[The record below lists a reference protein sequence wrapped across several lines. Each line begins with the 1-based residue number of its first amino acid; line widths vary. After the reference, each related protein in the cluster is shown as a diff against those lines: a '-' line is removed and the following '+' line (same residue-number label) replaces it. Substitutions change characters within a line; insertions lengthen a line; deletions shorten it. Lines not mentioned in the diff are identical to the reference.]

1 MSYCVNPDCPQPK
14 NPVDAFLC
22 QACGARLLVRNRYR
36 VTKSLGQGGFGA
48 TFVAIDVSLPGEPI
62 CVIKQ
67 LRPSNNHEKFL
78 RMARELFEREAR
90 TLGKI
95 GNHPQI
101 PRLLDFFE
109 ERRNFYLVQ
118 EYVSGHTIHQEVKQM
133 GLFKENKIRDFLVE
147 ILPVITYIHTQQVI
161 HRDIKPANI
170 LRRDQDGKLVLID
183 FGAVKNYVAQME
195 PVEGVDQG
203 SNTQFAV
210 GTSGYAPPEQ
220 LAMRPIFASDIYALG
235 VTCIYLMTGKSPK
248 DIEYNPS
255 TGEMMWQKHVQLG
268 KQMTQILSKMLEVSV
283 RYRYQSAE
291 EVQQALASNAVVD
304 LPNNANTAPPR
315 PQNNSAKN
323 AIPLAQAAPPGLPNN
338 PNRPPTPNT
347 PNSPPNSNNPPSVV
361 TSASTRMADI
371 IKQKRPDRENGGE
384 PSRFGADLRTGIG
397 NAPAQQAP
405 RREPLKLDAQGVLAA
420 FRRGQRVFSD
430 MDISSLD
437 LAKAHLPGIT
447 LTSSNCAY
455 INLQG
460 ANLAAGKF
468 EKADL
473 SDAVLKD
480 TVLSKGYFSYA
491 NLQNADLRGADLREA
506 YLNFA
511 NLRGANLCGANL
523 KDVKVTEE
531 QLNQAKTNF
540 MTVFPNGKR
549 GGFW

>member
-14 NPVDAFLC
+14 NPIDAFLC

-133 GLFKENKIRDFLVE
+133 GLFKENKIRDFLIE
-147 ILPVITYIHTQQVI
+147 ILPVISYIHTQQVI

-170 LRRDQDGKLVLID
+170 LRREQDGKLVLID
-183 FGAVKNYVAQME
+183 FGAVKNYVAQLE
-195 PVEGVDQG
+195 PQEGAEQA

-220 LAMRPIFASDIYALG
+220 LAMRPIFSSDIYALG

-255 TGEMMWQKHVQLG
+255 TGEMMWQKHVELS
-268 KQMTQILSKMLEVSV
+268 KHMTQVLGKMLEVSV

-291 EVQQALASNAVVD
+291 EVQKALETNAVVPD
-304 LPNNANTAPPR
+304 PRANIAVPTPVSSSRNAP
-315 PQNNSAKN
+315 
-323 AIPLAQAAPPGLPNN
+323 PLAQASPPGLPQNPNN
-338 PNRPPTPNT
+338 PTPV
-347 PNSPPNSNNPPSVV
+347 S

-371 IKQKRPDRENGGE
+371 IKQKRPDGGGE
-384 PSRFGADLRTGIG
+384 PSRFGADLRTGMG
-397 NAPAQQAP
+397 GAPAIQAP

-473 SDAVLKD
+473 SGAVLKD
-480 TVLSKGYFSYA
+480 TVLSKGYFSH
-491 NLQNADLRGADLREA
+491 ADLRGADLRGADLSEA

-511 NLRGANLCGANL
+511 NLHGANLCGANL
-523 KDVKVTEE
+523 KGVKVTEE

>member
-14 NPVDAFLC
+14 NPIDAFLC

-133 GLFKENKIRDFLVE
+133 GLFKEEKIRDFLIE
-147 ILPVITYIHTQQVI
+147 ILPVITYIHSQQVI

-170 LRRDQDGKLVLID
+170 LRREQDGKLVLID

-195 PVEGVDQG
+195 TPEGVEQNA
-203 SNTQFAV
+203 NTAFAV

-220 LAMRPIFASDIYALG
+220 LAMRPIFASDLYALG
-235 VTCIYLMTGKSPK
+235 VTCVYLMTGKSPK
-248 DIEYNPS
+248 DIEYNPA

-268 KQMTQILSKMLEVSV
+268 KQMTQVLGKMLEVSV
-283 RYRYQSAE
+283 RYRYQSVE
-291 EVQQALASNAVVD
+291 EVQRALASNVVAAD
-304 LPNNANTAPPR
+304 NRVNTAPPR
-315 PQNNSAKN
+315 PQTSPSNPMPIAK
-323 AIPLAQAAPPGLPNN
+323 AAPPGLPSN
-338 PNRPPTPNT
+338 PNT
-347 PNSPPNSNNPPSVV
+347 PPPAA
-361 TSASTRMADI
+361 TSASQRMADR
-371 IKQKRPDRENGGE
+371 IKEQRVSRDPTNLKNGGE
-384 PSRFGADLRTGIG
+384 ISRIGADIRTGIG
-397 NAPAQQAP
+397 GVSPIQTPQ
-405 RREPLKLDAQGVLAA
+405 REQLKLDAQGVLAA
-420 FRRGQRVFSD
+420 FRRGQRTFSE
-430 MDISSLD
+430 MDISTLD
-437 LAKAHLPGIT
+437 LSKAHLPGIT
-447 LTSSNCAY
+447 LSSANCAY

-468 EKADL
+468 DKADL
-473 SDAVLKD
+473 SGAVLKD
-480 TVLSKGYFSYA
+480 TVLSRGYFSYA
-491 NLQNADLRGADLREA
+491 NLQNADLRGADLSDA
-506 YLNFA
+506 YLNYA
-511 NLRGANLCGANL
+511 NLHGANLCGANL
-523 KDVKVTEE
+523 KGVKVTED

>member
-14 NPVDAFLC
+14 NPIDAFLC

-118 EYVSGHTIHQEVKQM
+118 EYVSGHTIHQEVKQT
-133 GLFKENKIRDFLVE
+133 GLFKEDKIRDFLIE
-147 ILPVITYIHTQQVI
+147 ILPVITYIHSQQVI

-183 FGAVKNYVAQME
+183 FGAVKNYVAQIE
-195 PVEGVDQG
+195 PQEGVEQG

-235 VTCIYLMTGKSPK
+235 VTCVYLMTGKSPK
-248 DIEYNPS
+248 DIEYNPA
-255 TGEMMWQKHVQLG
+255 TGEMMWQKHVQLS
-268 KQMTQILSKMLEVSV
+268 KHLTQVLSKMLDVSV
-283 RYRYQSAE
+283 RYRYQSVE
-291 EVQQALASNAVVD
+291 EVQRALATTATAID
-304 LPNNANTAPPR
+304 TRANGVAPR
-315 PQNNSAKN
+315 PVGSPQHPL
-323 AIPLAQAAPPGLPNN
+323 PLAQNQPPGLPPHPNHPNN
-338 PNRPPTPNT
+338 NQLPTIA
-347 PNSPPNSNNPPSVV
+347 
-361 TSASTRMADI
+361 TSASKRMADI
-371 IKQKRPDRENGGE
+371 IKDQRAQRDPTNIKNGGD
-384 PSRFGADLRTGIG
+384 PSRFGADIRTGIG
-397 NAPAQQAP
+397 GSPAIQSP
-405 RREPLKLDAQGVLAA
+405 RREQLKLDAQGVLAA
-420 FRRGQRVFSD
+420 FRRGQRTFSE

-447 LTSSNCAY
+447 LSSANCAY

-468 EKADL
+468 DKADL
-473 SDAVLKD
+473 SGAVLKD

-491 NLQNADLRGADLREA
+491 NLQNADLRGADLSDA
-506 YLNFA
+506 YLNYA
-511 NLRGANLCGANL
+511 NLHGANLCGANL
-523 KDVKVTEE
+523 KGVKVTEE

>member
-14 NPVDAFLC
+14 NPLDAFLC
-22 QACGARLLVRNRYR
+22 QACGSRLLVRNRYR

-133 GLFKENKIRDFLVE
+133 GLFKEEKIRDFLIE
-147 ILPVITYIHTQQVI
+147 ILPVITYIHSQQVI

-170 LRRDQDGKLVLID
+170 LRREQDGKLVLID
-183 FGAVKNYVAQME
+183 FGAVKNYVAQVE
-195 PVEGVDQG
+195 TPEGVEQG

-235 VTCIYLMTGKSPK
+235 VTCIYLMTGRSPK

-255 TGEMMWQKHVQLG
+255 TGEMMWQNHVKLSKHL
-268 KQMTQILSKMLEVSV
+268 TQVLSKMLEVSV
-283 RYRYQSAE
+283 RYRYQSVE
-291 EVQQALASNAVVD
+291 EVQRALAKSAVTVDYRTGVAPLQVNTPKNPLPLGGQILPGVPSN
-304 LPNNANTAPPR
+304 PNAPP
-315 PQNNSAKN
+315 
-323 AIPLAQAAPPGLPNN
+323 PPA
-338 PNRPPTPNT
+338 
-347 PNSPPNSNNPPSVV
+347 
-361 TSASTRMADI
+361 TSAAKRMADK
-371 IKQKRPDRENGGE
+371 IKEQRESRDPTNIKNGNE
-384 PSRFGADLRTGIG
+384 PSRFGADIRTGIG
-397 NAPAQQAP
+397 GIPAIQTP
-405 RREPLKLDAQGVLAA
+405 RREQLKLDAQGVLAA
-420 FRRGQRVFSD
+420 FRRGQRTFSEL
-430 MDISSLD
+430 DISSLD
-437 LAKAHLPGIT
+437 LSKAHLPGIA
-447 LTSSNCAY
+447 LSNANCAY
-455 INLQG
+455 VNLQG

-468 EKADL
+468 DKADL
-473 SDAVLKD
+473 SGAILKD

-491 NLQNADLRGADLREA
+491 NLQNADLRGADLSEA
-506 YLNFA
+506 YLNYA
-511 NLRGANLCGANL
+511 NLHGANLCGANL
-523 KDVKVTEE
+523 KGVKVTEE

>member
-14 NPVDAFLC
+14 NPIDAFLC

-133 GLFKENKIRDFLVE
+133 GLFKEEKIRDFLIE
-147 ILPVITYIHTQQVI
+147 ILPVITYIHSQQVI

-183 FGAVKNYVAQME
+183 FGAVKNYVAQLE
-195 PVEGVDQG
+195 PQEGVEQG

-235 VTCIYLMTGKSPK
+235 VTCVYLMTGKSPK
-248 DIEYNPS
+248 DIEYNPA
-255 TGEMMWQKHVQLG
+255 TGEMMWHKHVQLG
-268 KQMTQILSKMLEVSV
+268 KHMTQVLGKMLEVSV
-283 RYRYQSAE
+283 RYRYQSVE
-291 EVQQALASNAVVD
+291 EVQQALASTTVVTD
-304 LPNNANTAPPR
+304 KRTHNGASAPP
-315 PQNNSAKN
+315 NSPSN
-323 AIPLAQAAPPGLPNN
+323 PIPFPKAAPPGLPSK
-338 PNRPPTPNT
+338 PHHPVTTPT
-347 PNSPPNSNNPPSVV
+347 S
-361 TSASTRMADI
+361 SASQRMADA
-371 IKQKRPDRENGGE
+371 IKLQREQRDPTNIKNGNE
-384 PSRFGADLRTGIG
+384 PSRFGADIKTGLGGMPVI
-397 NAPAQQAP
+397 QTP
-405 RREPLKLDAQGVLAA
+405 RREQLKLDAQGVLAA
-420 FRRGQRVFSD
+420 FRRGQRTFSE

-437 LAKAHLPGIT
+437 LSKAHLPGIT
-447 LTSSNCAY
+447 LSSANCAY

-460 ANLAAGKF
+460 ANLSAGKF
-468 EKADL
+468 DKADL
-473 SDAVLKD
+473 SGAVLKD
-480 TVLSKGYFSYA
+480 TVLSRGYFSYA
-491 NLQNADLRGADLREA
+491 NLQNADLRGADLSDA
-506 YLNFA
+506 YLNYA
-511 NLRGANLCGANL
+511 NLHGANLCGANL
-523 KDVKVTEE
+523 KGVKVTED

>member
-22 QACGARLLVRNRYR
+22 QSCGARLLVRNRYR

-67 LRPSNNHEKFL
+67 LRPSNSHEKFL

-133 GLFKENKIRDFLVE
+133 GLFKEEKIRTFLIE
-147 ILPVITYIHTQQVI
+147 ILPVITYIHSQQVI

-170 LRRDQDGKLVLID
+170 LRRDQDDKLVLID
-183 FGAVKNYVAQME
+183 FGAVKNHVAQIE
-195 PVEGVDQG
+195 SAEGGDPG
-203 SNTQFAV
+203 NNTQFAV

-268 KQMTQILSKMLEVSV
+268 KHMTQVLGKMLEVSA
-283 RYRYQSAE
+283 RYRYQSVE
-291 EVQQALASNAVVD
+291 EVQRALEGGTVVETRN
-304 LPNNANTAPPR
+304 PGAGVQPR
-315 PQNNSAKN
+315 AGSPTHPQRLVNQN
-323 AIPLAQAAPPGLPNN
+323 PPGLPSN
-338 PNRPPTPNT
+338 PN
-347 PNSPPNSNNPPSVV
+347 
-361 TSASTRMADI
+361 TSAAQSATPSRKIADAIKRTREERDPTNLKNGGSQTGFGGPQTGFGSVAPFQP
-371 IKQKRPDRENGGE
+371 QKRE
-384 PSRFGADLRTGIG
+384 
-397 NAPAQQAP
+397 Q
-405 RREPLKLDAQGVLAA
+405 LKLDAQGVLAA
-420 FRRGQRVFSD
+420 FRRGQRTFSE
-430 MDISSLD
+430 MDINSLD
-437 LAKAHLPGIT
+437 LSKAHLPGIA
-447 LTSSNCAY
+447 LSNANCAY

-460 ANLAAGKF
+460 ANLSGGKF
-468 EKADL
+468 DKADL
-473 SDAVLKD
+473 SGAVLKD
-480 TVLSKGYFSYA
+480 AVLSRGYFSYA
-491 NLQNADLRGADLREA
+491 NLQNADLRGADLSEA
-506 YLNFA
+506 YLNYA
-511 NLRGANLCGANL
+511 NLHGANLCGANL
-523 KDVKVTEE
+523 KGVKVTED

>member
-14 NPVDAFLC
+14 NPIDAFLC

-133 GLFKENKIRDFLVE
+133 GLFKEEKIRAFLIE
-147 ILPVITYIHTQQVI
+147 ILPVITYIHSQQVI

-170 LRRDQDGKLVLID
+170 LRRDQDDKLVLID
-183 FGAVKNYVAQME
+183 FGAVKNYVAQIE
-195 PVEGVDQG
+195 TQEGVDQG
-203 SNTQFAV
+203 HNTQFAV

-268 KQMTQILSKMLEVSV
+268 RHMTQVLSKMLEVSV
-283 RYRYQSAE
+283 RYRYQSVE
-291 EVQQALASNAVVD
+291 EVQQALQTTAVAVD
-304 LPNNANTAPPR
+304 TRPSGVPPR
-315 PQNNSAKN
+315 PPANSLRN
-323 AIPLAQAAPPGLPNN
+323 PLPLAQASPPGLPNN
-338 PNRPPTPNT
+338 PH
-347 PNSPPNSNNPPSVV
+347 NSPAVATPAS
-361 TSASTRMADI
+361 SASQRMADAI
-371 IKQKRPDRENGGE
+371 RQRRLDTDPTNIKNGGD
-384 PSRFGADLRTGIG
+384 PSRIGADLRTGIG
-397 NAPAQQAP
+397 GVPAIQTP
-405 RREPLKLDAQGVLAA
+405 RREQLKLDAQGVLAA
-420 FRRGQRVFSD
+420 FRRGQRTFSE
-430 MDISSLD
+430 MDISQLD

-447 LTSSNCAY
+447 LSNANCAY

-468 EKADL
+468 DKADL
-473 SDAVLKD
+473 SGAVLKD

-491 NLQNADLRGADLREA
+491 NLQNADLRGADLSEA
-506 YLNFA
+506 YLNYA
-511 NLRGANLCGANL
+511 NLHGANLCGANL
-523 KDVKVTEE
+523 KGVKVTEE

>member
-1 MSYCVNPDCPQPK
+1 MSYCVNPDCSQPK

-22 QACGARLLVRNRYR
+22 QACGSRLLVRNRYR

-133 GLFKENKIRDFLVE
+133 GLFKEDKIRAFLIE
-147 ILPVITYIHTQQVI
+147 ILPVITYIHSQQVI

-183 FGAVKNYVAQME
+183 FGAVKNHVAQIE
-195 PVEGVDQG
+195 PAEGGEQAH
-203 SNTQFAV
+203 NTQFAV

-235 VTCIYLMTGKSPK
+235 VTCVYLMTGKSPK

-268 KQMTQILSKMLEVSV
+268 KHMTQVLGKMLEVSV
-283 RYRYQSAE
+283 RYRYQSVE
-291 EVQQALASNAVVD
+291 EVQRALESGVV
-304 LPNNANTAPPR
+304 AETRAPVGGQQIRGGNSPR
-315 PQNNSAKN
+315 TPQ
-323 AIPLAQAAPPGLPNN
+323 PLGQNLPPGVPSN
-338 PNRPPTPNT
+338 PNT
-347 PNSPPNSNNPPSVV
+347 PPAQVPPSRKI
-361 TSASTRMADI
+361 SDA
-371 IKQKRPDRENGGE
+371 IKRQREERDPTNLRNGGGQTG
-384 PSRFGADLRTGIG
+384 FGGPQTGFG
-397 NAPAQQAP
+397 NPQPIQQP
-405 RREPLKLDAQGVLAA
+405 KREQLKLDAQGLLAA
-420 FRRGQRVFSD
+420 FRRGQRTFSE
-430 MDISSLD
+430 MDINGLD
-437 LAKAHLPGIT
+437 LSKAHLPGIA
-447 LTSSNCAY
+447 LSNANCAY
-455 INLQG
+455 INFQG
-460 ANLAAGKF
+460 SNLSGGKF
-468 EKADL
+468 DKADL
-473 SDAVLKD
+473 SGAVLKD
-480 TVLSKGYFSYA
+480 AVLSRGYFSYA
-491 NLQNADLRGADLREA
+491 NLQNADLRGADLSDA
-506 YLNFA
+506 YLNYA
-511 NLRGANLCGANL
+511 NLHGANLCGANL
-523 KDVKVTEE
+523 KGVKVTED

>member
-14 NPVDAFLC
+14 NPIDAFLC

-48 TFVAIDVSLPGEPI
+48 TFVAVDVSLPGEPI

-118 EYVSGHTIHQEVKQM
+118 EYISGQTIHQEVKQM
-133 GLFKENKIRDFLVE
+133 GLFDEAKIRDFLKE
-147 ILPVITYIHTQQVI
+147 ILPIITYIHSQQVI

-170 LRRDQDGKLVLID
+170 LRREQDEKLVLID
-183 FGAVKNYVAQME
+183 FGAVKNHVAQIE
-195 PVEGVDQG
+195 PQEGSGQTHF
-203 SNTQFAV
+203 TQFAV

-235 VTCIYLMTGKSPK
+235 VTCVYLMTGKSPK
-248 DIEYNPS
+248 DIEYSPA
-255 TGEMMWQKHVQLG
+255 TGEMMWQKHLQLT
-268 KQMTQILSKMLEVSV
+268 KHLTHVLSKMLEVSV

-291 EVQQALASNAVVD
+291 EVQKALANPGEMNIQPAGVASR
-304 LPNNANTAPPR
+304 PPTSSKQ
-315 PQNNSAKN
+315 PIGS
-323 AIPLAQAAPPGLPNN
+323 APPGMPNN
-338 PNRPPTPNT
+338 PNAAGAAG
-347 PNSPPNSNNPPSVV
+347 SSVK
-361 TSASTRMADI
+361 RMADTI
-371 IKQKRPDRENGGE
+371 RSTRDRQDRNPGEMSGFGGDS
-384 PSRFGADLRTGIG
+384 PRTGFIG
-397 NAPAQQAP
+397 NPAVQPPP
-405 RREPLKLDAQGVLAA
+405 RETLKLDAQGVLAA
-420 FRRGQRVFSD
+420 FRKGQRTFSEID
-430 MDISSLD
+430 LSSLD
-437 LAKAHLPGIT
+437 LSKAHLPSIT
-447 LTSSNCAY
+447 LNNAKCAY
-455 INLQG
+455 INFQG
-460 ANLAAGKF
+460 ANLSAGKF

-473 SDAVLKD
+473 SGAVFKDAI
-480 TVLSKGYFSYA
+480 LSKGFFSYA
-491 NLQNADLRGADLREA
+491 NLQNADLRGADLSGA
-506 YLNFA
+506 YLNYA
-511 NLRGANLCGANL
+511 NLNGANLCGANL

-531 QLNQAKTNF
+531 QLAQAKTNF

>member
-14 NPVDAFLC
+14 NPIDAFLC

-133 GLFKENKIRDFLVE
+133 GLFKEEKIRDFLIE
-147 ILPVITYIHTQQVI
+147 ILPVITYIHSQQVI

-183 FGAVKNYVAQME
+183 FGAVKNYVAQIE
-195 PVEGVDQG
+195 PQEGVEQG

-248 DIEYNPS
+248 DIEYNPA

-268 KQMTQILSKMLEVSV
+268 KHMTQVLSKMLEVSV
-283 RYRYQSAE
+283 RYRYQSVE
-291 EVQQALASNAVVD
+291 EVQRALATTAVAVDNRPNGVPSRTANSPSNPLPIARAAV
-304 LPNNANTAPPR
+304 
-315 PQNNSAKN
+315 
-323 AIPLAQAAPPGLPNN
+323 PPGVPSNPNN
-338 PNRPPTPNT
+338 PATAA
-347 PNSPPNSNNPPSVV
+347 
-361 TSASTRMADI
+361 TSASQRMADA
-371 IKQKRPDRENGGE
+371 IKQQRIGRDPTNIKNGSE
-384 PSRFGADLRTGIG
+384 PSRFGADIKTGMG
-397 NAPAQQAP
+397 GVPAAVQAP
-405 RREPLKLDAQGVLAA
+405 RREQLKLDANGVLAA
-420 FRRGQRVFSD
+420 FRRGQRTFSE

-437 LAKAHLPGIT
+437 LSKAHLPGIT
-447 LTSSNCAY
+447 LSSANCSY

-468 EKADL
+468 DKADL
-473 SDAVLKD
+473 SGAVLKD
-480 TVLSKGYFSYA
+480 TVLSRGYFSYA
-491 NLQNADLRGADLREA
+491 NLQNADLRGADLSEA
-506 YLNFA
+506 YLNYA
-511 NLRGANLCGANL
+511 NLHGANLCGANL
-523 KDVKVTEE
+523 KGVKVTED

>member
-14 NPVDAFLC
+14 NPIDAFLC

-133 GLFKENKIRDFLVE
+133 GLFKEEKIRDFLIE
-147 ILPVITYIHTQQVI
+147 ILPVITYIHSQQVI

-170 LRRDQDGKLVLID
+170 LRREQDGKLVLID
-183 FGAVKNYVAQME
+183 FGAVKNYVAQLE
-195 PVEGVDQG
+195 PQEGVEQG

-248 DIEYNPS
+248 DIEYNPA

-268 KQMTQILSKMLEVSV
+268 KHLTQVLSKMLEVSV
-283 RYRYQSAE
+283 RYRYQSVE
-291 EVQQALASNAVVD
+291 EVQQALASTTVVADRRSSNGVPARPATSPSNPLPIARAV
-304 LPNNANTAPPR
+304 
-315 PQNNSAKN
+315 
-323 AIPLAQAAPPGLPNN
+323 PPGLPSN
-338 PNRPPTPNT
+338 PNHPA
-347 PNSPPNSNNPPSVV
+347 SVA
-361 TSASTRMADI
+361 TSASQRMADRI
-371 IKQKRPDRENGGE
+371 RDQRAQRDPTNLKNGGE
-384 PSRFGADLRTGIG
+384 PSRFGADIKTGLG
-397 NAPAQQAP
+397 GVPVQTP
-405 RREPLKLDAQGVLAA
+405 RREQLKLDANGVLAA
-420 FRRGQRVFSD
+420 FRRGQRTFSE

-437 LAKAHLPGIT
+437 LSKAHLPGIT
-447 LTSSNCAY
+447 LSSANCAY

-468 EKADL
+468 DKADL
-473 SDAVLKD
+473 SGAVLKD
-480 TVLSKGYFSYA
+480 TVLSRGYFSYA
-491 NLQNADLRGADLREA
+491 NLQNADLRGADLSEA
-506 YLNFA
+506 YLNYA
-511 NLRGANLCGANL
+511 NLHGANLCGANL
-523 KDVKVTEE
+523 KGVKVTED

>member
-14 NPVDAFLC
+14 NPIDAFLC

-133 GLFKENKIRDFLVE
+133 GLFKEEKIRDFLIE
-147 ILPVITYIHTQQVI
+147 ILPVITYIHSQQVI

-170 LRRDQDGKLVLID
+170 LRREQDGKLVLID

-195 PVEGVDQG
+195 TPEGVEQNA
-203 SNTQFAV
+203 NTAFAV

-220 LAMRPIFASDIYALG
+220 LAMRPIFASDLYALG
-235 VTCIYLMTGKSPK
+235 VTCVYLMTGKSPK
-248 DIEYNPS
+248 DIEYNPA

-268 KQMTQILSKMLEVSV
+268 KQMTQVLGKMLEVSV
-283 RYRYQSAE
+283 RYRYQSVE
-291 EVQQALASNAVVD
+291 EVQRALASNAVTVD
-304 LPNNANTAPPR
+304 SR
-315 PQNNSAKN
+315 VG
-323 AIPLAQAAPPGLPNN
+323 AIPSRPPTSPTNPLPIAKAAPPGLPSN
-338 PNRPPTPNT
+338 PNT
-347 PNSPPNSNNPPSVV
+347 PPPAA
-361 TSASTRMADI
+361 TSASQRMADR
-371 IKQKRPDRENGGE
+371 IKEQRESRDPTNIKNGGE
-384 PSRFGADLRTGIG
+384 ISRFGADIRTGIG
-397 NAPAQQAP
+397 GVSPIQAP
-405 RREPLKLDAQGVLAA
+405 PREQLKLDAQGVLAA
-420 FRRGQRVFSD
+420 FRRGQRTFSE
-430 MDISSLD
+430 MDISTLD
-437 LAKAHLPGIT
+437 LSKAHLPGIT
-447 LTSSNCAY
+447 LSSANCSY

-468 EKADL
+468 DKADL
-473 SDAVLKD
+473 SGAVLKD
-480 TVLSKGYFSYA
+480 TVLSRGYFSYA
-491 NLQNADLRGADLREA
+491 NLQNADLRGADLSDA
-506 YLNFA
+506 YLNYA
-511 NLRGANLCGANL
+511 NLHGANLCGANL
-523 KDVKVTEE
+523 KGVKVTED

>member
-14 NPVDAFLC
+14 NPIDAFLC

-118 EYVSGHTIHQEVKQM
+118 EYVSGHTIHQEVKQS
-133 GLFKENKIRDFLVE
+133 GLFKEDKIRTFLTE
-147 ILPVITYIHTQQVI
+147 ILPVINYIHSQQVI

-183 FGAVKNYVAQME
+183 FGAVKNHVAQIEQPEGGE
-195 PVEGVDQG
+195 PTH
-203 SNTQFAV
+203 NTQFAV

-255 TGEMMWQKHVQLG
+255 TGEMMWQKHVQLS
-268 KQMTQILSKMLEVSV
+268 KQTAQVLGKMLDVSV

-291 EVQQALASNAVVD
+291 EVLRALDGAIVVEAR
-304 LPNNANTAPPR
+304 PTAPPPR
-315 PQNNSAKN
+315 PGDS
-323 AIPLAQAAPPGLPNN
+323 PAQPQRLGQPGLPPN
-338 PNRPPTPNT
+338 PNKQPLPVSSPNRIAETIKKQRLERDPT
-347 PNSPPNSNNPPSVV
+347 SI
-361 TSASTRMADI
+361 R
-371 IKQKRPDRENGGE
+371 NGGAQTGLGGN
-384 PSRFGADLRTGIG
+384 PQTGFGG
-397 NAPAQQAP
+397 APVVQPPRQQ
-405 RREPLKLDAQGVLAA
+405 LKLDAQGVLAA
-420 FRRGQRVFSD
+420 FRRGQRVFSEL
-430 MDISSLD
+430 DINGLD
-437 LAKAHLPGIT
+437 LSKSHLPGIT
-447 LTSSNCAY
+447 LSSANCAY
-455 INLQG
+455 INFQG
-460 ANLAAGKF
+460 ANLSSGKF
-468 EKADL
+468 DKADL
-473 SDAVLKD
+473 SGAVFKDAVLI
-480 TVLSKGYFSYA
+480 KGYFSYA
-491 NLQNADLRGADLREA
+491 NLQNADLRGADLSDA
-506 YLNFA
+506 YLNYA
-511 NLRGANLCGANL
+511 NLHGANLCGANL
-523 KDVKVTEE
+523 KGVKVTED

>member
-14 NPVDAFLC
+14 NPIDAFLC

-67 LRPSNNHEKFL
+67 LRPSNSHEKFL

-133 GLFKENKIRDFLVE
+133 GLFKEEKIRDFLIE
-147 ILPVITYIHTQQVI
+147 ILPVITYIHSQQVI

-170 LRRDQDGKLVLID
+170 LRREQDGKLVLID
-183 FGAVKNYVAQME
+183 FGAVKNYVAQIE
-195 PVEGVDQG
+195 TPEGVEQA

-235 VTCIYLMTGKSPK
+235 VTCIYLMTGRSPK

-255 TGEMMWQKHVQLG
+255 TGEMMWQKHVQLS
-268 KQMTQILSKMLEVSV
+268 KHMTQVLGKMLEVSV
-283 RYRYQSAE
+283 RYRYQSVE
-291 EVQQALASNAVVD
+291 EVQRALQ
-304 LPNNANTAPPR
+304 NTAIVSAPRAGVPPL
-315 PQNNSAKN
+315 PATSPKH
-323 AIPLAQAAPPGLPNN
+323 PLPLGGQAALPGVPSN
-338 PNRPPTPNT
+338 PNAPPAPA
-347 PNSPPNSNNPPSVV
+347 
-361 TSASTRMADI
+361 TSASKRMADKI
-371 IKQKRPDRENGGE
+371 REQRESRDPTNIKNGSE
-384 PSRFGADLRTGIG
+384 PSRFGADIRTGIG
-397 NAPAQQAP
+397 GVPAIQTP
-405 RREPLKLDAQGVLAA
+405 RREQLKLDAQGVLAA
-420 FRRGQRVFSD
+420 FRRGQRTFSEL
-430 MDISSLD
+430 DISSLD

-447 LTSSNCAY
+447 LSNANCAH

-468 EKADL
+468 DKADL
-473 SDAVLKD
+473 SGAVLKD

-491 NLQNADLRGADLREA
+491 NLQNADLRGADLSEA
-506 YLNFA
+506 YLNYA
-511 NLRGANLCGANL
+511 NLHGANLCGANL
-523 KDVKVTEE
+523 KGVKVTEE

>member
-14 NPVDAFLC
+14 NPADAFLC

-118 EYVSGHTIHQEVKQM
+118 EYVSGHTIHQEVKKM
-133 GLFKENKIRDFLVE
+133 GLFKEDKIRDFLTE
-147 ILPVITYIHTQQVI
+147 ILPVITYIHSQQVI

-183 FGAVKNYVAQME
+183 FGAVKNHVAQIE
-195 PVEGVDQG
+195 PIEGGEQA

-220 LAMRPIFASDIYALG
+220 LAMRPIFASDLYALG

-248 DIEYNPS
+248 DIEYNPA
-255 TGEMMWQKHVQLG
+255 TGEMMWQKHVQLTKHLTHVLG
-268 KQMTQILSKMLEVSV
+268 KMLEVSV
-283 RYRYQSAE
+283 RYRYQSVE
-291 EVQQALASNAVVD
+291 EVQRALQTSTITVDARINTGSPAVPANSPKKP
-304 LPNNANTAPPR
+304 LPLGRTPP
-315 PQNNSAKN
+315 
-323 AIPLAQAAPPGLPNN
+323 LPPGLPQN
-338 PNRPPTPNT
+338 PNT
-347 PNSPPNSNNPPSVV
+347 PAIQAPAAKRISD
-361 TSASTRMADI
+361 T
-371 IKQKRPDRENGGE
+371 IKQKRLERDPTNLKNGGE
-384 PSRFGADLRTGIG
+384 PSRFGGDPRTGLGETSTI
-397 NAPAQQAP
+397 QST
-405 RREPLKLDAQGVLAA
+405 RREPLKLDAQSILAA
-420 FRRGQRVFSD
+420 FRRGQRTFSE
-430 MDISSLD
+430 MDINGLD
-437 LAKAHLPGIT
+437 LSKAHLPGIT
-447 LTSSNCAY
+447 LSNANCAQ

-460 ANLAAGKF
+460 ANLSGSKF
-468 EKADL
+468 DKADL
-473 SDAVLKD
+473 SGAVMKDA
-480 TVLSKGYFSYA
+480 VLSKGYFSYA
-491 NLQNADLRGADLREA
+491 NLQNADLRGADLSEA
-506 YLNFA
+506 YLNYA
-511 NLRGANLCGANL
+511 NLHGANLCGANL
-523 KDVKVTEE
+523 KGVKISED

>member
-14 NPVDAFLC
+14 NPIDAFLC

-133 GLFKENKIRDFLVE
+133 GLFKEEKIRDFLIE
-147 ILPVITYIHTQQVI
+147 ILPVITYIHSQQVI

-170 LRRDQDGKLVLID
+170 LRREQDGKLVLID

-195 PVEGVDQG
+195 TPEGVEQNA
-203 SNTQFAV
+203 NTAFAV

-220 LAMRPIFASDIYALG
+220 LAMRPIFSSDLYALG
-235 VTCIYLMTGKSPK
+235 VTCVYLMTGKSPK
-248 DIEYNPS
+248 DIEYNPA

-268 KQMTQILSKMLEVSV
+268 KQMTQVLGKMLEVSV
-283 RYRYQSAE
+283 RYRYQSVE
-291 EVQQALASNAVVD
+291 EVQRALASNAVTVD
-304 LPNNANTAPPR
+304 SRGSAMPSRPPTSPTNPLPI
-315 PQNNSAKN
+315 AK
-323 AIPLAQAAPPGLPNN
+323 AVPPGLPSN
-338 PNRPPTPNT
+338 PNT
-347 PNSPPNSNNPPSVV
+347 PPPAA
-361 TSASTRMADI
+361 TSASQRMADA
-371 IKQKRPDRENGGE
+371 IKQGRIARDPTNIKNGGE
-384 PSRFGADLRTGIG
+384 ISRFGADIRTGIG
-397 NAPAQQAP
+397 GVAPIQAP
-405 RREPLKLDAQGVLAA
+405 PREQLKLDAQGVLAA
-420 FRRGQRVFSD
+420 FRRGQRTFSE
-430 MDISSLD
+430 MDISTLD
-437 LAKAHLPGIT
+437 LSKAHLPGIT
-447 LTSSNCAY
+447 LSSANCAY

-468 EKADL
+468 DKADL
-473 SDAVLKD
+473 SGAVLKD
-480 TVLSKGYFSYA
+480 TVLSRGYFSYA
-491 NLQNADLRGADLREA
+491 NLQNADLRGADLSDA
-506 YLNFA
+506 YLNYA
-511 NLRGANLCGANL
+511 NLHGANLCGANL
-523 KDVKVTEE
+523 KGVKVTED

>member
-14 NPVDAFLC
+14 NPIDAFLC

-133 GLFKENKIRDFLVE
+133 GLFKEEKIRDFLIE
-147 ILPVITYIHTQQVI
+147 ILPVITYIHSQQVI

-170 LRRDQDGKLVLID
+170 LRRDQDEKLVLID
-183 FGAVKNYVAQME
+183 FGAVKNYVAQLE
-195 PVEGVDQG
+195 TQEGVEQA
-203 SNTQFAV
+203 SNTVFAV

-235 VTCIYLMTGKSPK
+235 VTCVYLMTGKSPK

-255 TGEMMWQKHVQLG
+255 TGEMMWQKHVQLS
-268 KQMTQILSKMLEVSV
+268 KHTTQVLSKMLEVSV

-291 EVQQALASNAVVD
+291 EVQRALANTSAVEIR
-304 LPNNANTAPPR
+304 ANPVAQSIVNSPR
-315 PQNNSAKN
+315 NPTPIGQ
-323 AIPLAQAAPPGLPNN
+323 AQLPGLPNN
-338 PNRPPTPNT
+338 PNAPTA
-347 PNSPPNSNNPPSVV
+347 S
-361 TSASTRMADI
+361 TSASQRIADR
-371 IKQKRPDRENGGE
+371 IKQGRLDRDPTNLNNGGE
-384 PSRFGADLRTGIG
+384 RTQFGADMKTSMGGIS
-397 NAPAQQAP
+397 PMQSP
-405 RREPLKLDAQGVLAA
+405 RREQLK
-420 FRRGQRVFSD
+420 
-430 MDISSLD
+430 
-437 LAKAHLPGIT
+437 
-447 LTSSNCAY
+447 
-455 INLQG
+455 
-460 ANLAAGKF
+460 
-468 EKADL
+468 
-473 SDAVLKD
+473 
-480 TVLSKGYFSYA
+480 YF
-491 NLQNADLRGADLREA
+491 
-506 YLNFA
+506 
-511 NLRGANLCGANL
+511 
-523 KDVKVTEE
+523 
-531 QLNQAKTNF
+531 
-540 MTVFPNGKR
+540 
-549 GGFW
+549 

>member
-22 QACGARLLVRNRYR
+22 QSCGARLLVRNRYR

-133 GLFKENKIRDFLVE
+133 GLFNETKIREFLTE
-147 ILPVITYIHTQQVI
+147 IAPVITYIHSQQVI

-195 PVEGVDQG
+195 TPEGAEPG

-255 TGEMMWQKHVQLG
+255 TGEMMWQKHVKLSKQL
-268 KQMTQILSKMLEVSV
+268 TQILGKMLEVSV

-291 EVQQALASNAVVD
+291 EVQRALESGVVETRM
-304 LPNNANTAPPR
+304 PGVPPR
-315 PQNNSAKN
+315 PESSPKH
-323 AIPLAQAAPPGLPNN
+323 PLPFGQAPSTPGVPSN
-338 PNRPPTPNT
+338 PNT
-347 PNSPPNSNNPPSVV
+347 PAMPQ
-361 TSASTRMADI
+361 TASKRMAET
-371 IKQKRPDRENGGE
+371 IKKQREERDPTNLRNGGE
-384 PSRFGADLRTGIG
+384 PSRFGSDPRTGFGVSSAIQ
-397 NAPAQQAP
+397 PPP
-405 RREPLKLDAQGVLAA
+405 REQLKLDAQGILGA
-420 FRRGQRVFSD
+420 FRRGQRTFSE
-430 MDISSLD
+430 MDINSLD

-447 LTSSNCAY
+447 LNNANCAY
-455 INLQG
+455 INFQG
-460 ANLAAGKF
+460 ANLSGGKF

-473 SDAVLKD
+473 SGAVFKDAVLI
-480 TVLSKGYFSYA
+480 KGYFSYA
-491 NLQNADLRGADLREA
+491 NLQNADLRGADLSDA
-506 YLNFA
+506 YLNYA
-511 NLRGANLCGANL
+511 NLHGANLCGANL
-523 KDVKVTEE
+523 KGVKVTED

-549 GGFW
+549 GNLW

>member
-14 NPVDAFLC
+14 NPIDAFLC

-118 EYVSGHTIHQEVKQM
+118 EYVSGHTIHQEVKQT
-133 GLFKENKIRDFLVE
+133 GLFKEDKIRDFLIE
-147 ILPVITYIHTQQVI
+147 ILPVITYIHSQQVI

-183 FGAVKNYVAQME
+183 FGAVKNYVAQIE
-195 PVEGVDQG
+195 TPEGVEQA

-235 VTCIYLMTGKSPK
+235 VTCVYLMTGKSPK

-268 KQMTQILSKMLEVSV
+268 KHMTQVLSKMLEVSV
-283 RYRYQSAE
+283 RYRYQSVE
-291 EVQQALASNAVVD
+291 EVQRALASTAVVAD
-304 LPNNANTAPPR
+304 TRTSGVAARPVGSPSNPLPI
-315 PQNNSAKN
+315 AK
-323 AIPLAQAAPPGLPNN
+323 AAPPGLPSN
-338 PNRPPTPNT
+338 P
-347 PNSPPNSNNPPSVV
+347 NNPPVAA
-361 TSASTRMADI
+361 TSASQRMADA
-371 IKQKRPDRENGGE
+371 IKQQRMGRDPTNLNNGGE
-384 PSRFGADLRTGIG
+384 PSRIGADLRTGLG
-397 NAPAQQAP
+397 GVPAIQTP
-405 RREPLKLDAQGVLAA
+405 RREQLKLDAQGVLAA
-420 FRRGQRVFSD
+420 FRRGQRTFSE

-447 LTSSNCAY
+447 LSNANCAY

-468 EKADL
+468 DKADL
-473 SDAVLKD
+473 SGAVLKD

-491 NLQNADLRGADLREA
+491 NLQNADLRGADLSEA
-506 YLNFA
+506 YLNYA
-511 NLRGANLCGANL
+511 NLHGANLCGANL
-523 KDVKVTEE
+523 KGVKVTEE

>member
-14 NPVDAFLC
+14 NPIDAFLC

-118 EYVSGHTIHQEVKQM
+118 EYVSGQTIHQEVKQM

-170 LRRDQDGKLVLID
+170 LRREQDGKLVLID

-195 PVEGVDQG
+195 PVEGAEQG

-255 TGEMMWQKHVQLG
+255 TGEMMWQKHVELS
-268 KQMTQILSKMLEVSV
+268 KHMTQVLSKMLEVSV

-291 EVQQALASNAVVD
+291 EVQKALAAPAAAVEQRQAAVQQQT
-304 LPNNANTAPPR
+304 PV
-315 PQNNSAKN
+315 SSYKN
-323 AIPLAQAAPPGLPNN
+323 APPLAQASPPGMPNN
-338 PNRPPTPNT
+338 PNNQAP
-347 PNSPPNSNNPPSVV
+347 VG

-384 PSRFGADLRTGIG
+384 PSRFGADLRTGFG
-397 NAPAQQAP
+397 GAPVPQAP
-405 RREPLKLDAQGVLAA
+405 IREPLKLDAQGVLAA

-437 LAKAHLPGIT
+437 LPKRTYLESPSLVLIV
-447 LTSSNCAY
+447 LTSIS
-455 INLQG
+455 
-460 ANLAAGKF
+460 
-468 EKADL
+468 KA
-473 SDAVLKD
+473 
-480 TVLSKGYFSYA
+480 
-491 NLQNADLRGADLREA
+491 QI
-506 YLNFA
+506 
-511 NLRGANLCGANL
+511 
-523 KDVKVTEE
+523 
-531 QLNQAKTNF
+531 
-540 MTVFPNGKR
+540 
-549 GGFW
+549 

>member
-14 NPVDAFLC
+14 NPIDAFLC

-67 LRPSNNHEKFL
+67 LRPSNSHEKFL

-133 GLFKENKIRDFLVE
+133 GLFKEEKIRDFLIE
-147 ILPVITYIHTQQVI
+147 ILPVITYIHSQQVI

-170 LRRDQDGKLVLID
+170 LRREQDGKLVLID
-183 FGAVKNYVAQME
+183 FGAVKNYVAQIE
-195 PVEGVDQG
+195 TPEGVEQA

-235 VTCIYLMTGKSPK
+235 VTCIYLMTGRSPK

-255 TGEMMWQKHVQLG
+255 TGEMMWQNHVQLS
-268 KQMTQILSKMLEVSV
+268 KHMTQVLGKMLEVSV
-283 RYRYQSAE
+283 RYRYQSVE
-291 EVQQALASNAVVD
+291 EVQRALQNTAVVPTPHAGVPP
-304 LPNNANTAPPR
+304 LPATSPKHPLPLGGQAP
-315 PQNNSAKN
+315 
-323 AIPLAQAAPPGLPNN
+323 LPGMPSN
-338 PNRPPTPNT
+338 PNAPTP
-347 PNSPPNSNNPPSVV
+347 S
-361 TSASTRMADI
+361 TSASKRMADKI
-371 IKQKRPDRENGGE
+371 REQRESRDPTNIKNGSE
-384 PSRFGADLRTGIG
+384 PSRFGADIRTGIG
-397 NAPAQQAP
+397 GVPAIQTP
-405 RREPLKLDAQGVLAA
+405 RREQLKLDAQGVLAA
-420 FRRGQRVFSD
+420 FRRGQRTFSEL
-430 MDISSLD
+430 DISSLD

-447 LTSSNCAY
+447 LSNANCAH

-468 EKADL
+468 DKADL
-473 SDAVLKD
+473 SGAVLKD

-491 NLQNADLRGADLREA
+491 NLQNADLRGADLSEA
-506 YLNFA
+506 YLNYA
-511 NLRGANLCGANL
+511 NLHGANLCGANL
-523 KDVKVTEE
+523 KGVKVTEE

>member
-133 GLFKENKIRDFLVE
+133 GLFKEEKIRAFLIE
-147 ILPVITYIHTQQVI
+147 ILPVITYIHSQQVI

-183 FGAVKNYVAQME
+183 FGAVKNHVAQIE
-195 PVEGVDQG
+195 SPEGGEQAH
-203 SNTQFAV
+203 NTQFAV

-268 KQMTQILSKMLEVSV
+268 KHMTQVLGKMLEVSV
-283 RYRYQSAE
+283 RYRYQSVE
-291 EVQQALASNAVVD
+291 EVQRALESGAVVETRAAGAG
-304 LPNNANTAPPR
+304 LQQNRAGTSPSN
-315 PQNNSAKN
+315 PQRG
-323 AIPLAQAAPPGLPNN
+323 LA
-338 PNRPPTPNT
+338 
-347 PNSPPNSNNPPSVV
+347 PNSPPGMPSNPNTPTPQATTPS
-361 TSASTRMADI
+361 RKIADT
-371 IKQKRPDRENGGE
+371 IKQKRLESDPTNIKNGG
-384 PSRFGADLRTGIG
+384 SQTGFGGSQTGFG
-397 NAPAQQAP
+397 GTPAIQQP
-405 RREPLKLDAQGVLAA
+405 KREQLKLDAQGVLAA
-420 FRRGQRVFSD
+420 FRRGQRTFSE
-430 MDISSLD
+430 MNINSLD
-437 LAKAHLPGIT
+437 LAKAHLPGIA
-447 LTSSNCAY
+447 LSSANCSY
-455 INLQG
+455 INFQG
-460 ANLAAGKF
+460 ANLSGGKF
-468 EKADL
+468 DKADL
-473 SDAVLKD
+473 SGAVLKD
-480 TVLSKGYFSYA
+480 AVLSKGYFSYA
-491 NLQNADLRGADLREA
+491 NLQNADLRGADLSDA
-506 YLNFA
+506 YLNYA
-511 NLRGANLCGANL
+511 NLHGANLCGANL
-523 KDVKVTEE
+523 KGVKVTED

>member
-14 NPVDAFLC
+14 NPADAFLC

-118 EYVSGHTIHQEVKQM
+118 EYVSGHTIHQEVKKM
-133 GLFKENKIRDFLVE
+133 GLFKEDKIREFLTE
-147 ILPVITYIHTQQVI
+147 ILPVITYIHSQQVI

-183 FGAVKNYVAQME
+183 FGAVKNHVAQIE
-195 PVEGVDQG
+195 PVEGGEQA

-220 LAMRPIFASDIYALG
+220 LAMRPIFASDLYALG
-235 VTCIYLMTGKSPK
+235 VTCVYLMTGKSPK
-248 DIEYNPS
+248 DIEYNPA
-255 TGEMMWQKHVQLG
+255 TGEMMWQKHVQLTKHLTHVLG
-268 KQMTQILSKMLEVSV
+268 KMLEVSV
-283 RYRYQSAE
+283 RYRYQSVE
-291 EVQQALASNAVVD
+291 EVQRALQSSTITIDHRVNTGAAAFPANSPRNP
-304 LPNNANTAPPR
+304 LPLGRTPP
-315 PQNNSAKN
+315 P
-323 AIPLAQAAPPGLPNN
+323 PPGLPNN
-338 PNRPPTPNT
+338 PNTPAIQA
-347 PNSPPNSNNPPSVV
+347 P
-361 TSASTRMADI
+361 ASKRISDT
-371 IKQKRPDRENGGE
+371 IKQKRLERDPTNLKNGSE
-384 PSRFGADLRTGIG
+384 PSHFGGDPRTGL
-397 NAPAQQAP
+397 NDPAAIQST
-405 RREPLKLDAQGVLAA
+405 RREPLKLDAQSFLAA
-420 FRRGQRVFSD
+420 FRRGQRTFSE
-430 MDISSLD
+430 MDINGLNLS
-437 LAKAHLPGIT
+437 KAHLPGIT
-447 LTSSNCAY
+447 LSNAKCAQ

-460 ANLAAGKF
+460 ANLAGGKF
-468 EKADL
+468 DKADL
-473 SDAVLKD
+473 SGAVMKDA
-480 TVLSKGYFSYA
+480 VLSKGYFSYA
-491 NLQNADLRGADLREA
+491 NLQNADLRGADLSEA
-506 YLNFA
+506 YLNYA
-511 NLRGANLCGANL
+511 NLHGANLCGANL
-523 KDVKVTEE
+523 KGVKVSED

>member
-14 NPVDAFLC
+14 NPIDAFLC

-118 EYVSGHTIHQEVKQM
+118 EYVSGHTIHQEVKQT
-133 GLFKENKIRDFLVE
+133 GLFKEEKIKDFLIEV
-147 ILPVITYIHTQQVI
+147 LPVISYIHSQQVI

-170 LRRDQDGKLVLID
+170 LRRDQDKKLVLID
-183 FGAVKNYVAQME
+183 FGAVKNYVAQVE
-195 PVEGVDQG
+195 VQEGVEQA

-220 LAMRPIFASDIYALG
+220 LAMRPIFSSDLYALG

-248 DIEYNPS
+248 DIEYNPA

-268 KQMTQILSKMLEVSV
+268 KQMTQVLSKMLEVSV
-283 RYRYQSAE
+283 RYRYQSVE
-291 EVQQALASNAVVD
+291 EVQRALTTDAIAMENRVGM
-304 LPNNANTAPPR
+304 PR
-315 PQNNSAKN
+315 QPVGSPKHPV
-323 AIPLAQAAPPGLPNN
+323 PLAQAAPPGLPNA
-338 PNRPPTPNT
+338 PRPQVAAETPAAA
-347 PNSPPNSNNPPSVV
+347 
-361 TSASTRMADI
+361 SAAKRMADK
-371 IKQKRPDRENGGE
+371 IKEQREVRDPTNIKNGGE
-384 PSRFGADLRTGIG
+384 PSRFGGDLRTGMGIT
-397 NAPAQQAP
+397 PPVQAP
-405 RREPLKLDAQGVLAA
+405 RREPLKMDAPGLLAA
-420 FRRGQRVFSD
+420 FRRGQRTFSE

-437 LAKAHLPGIT
+437 LSKAHLPGIT
-447 LTSSNCAY
+447 LSNANCAY

-460 ANLAAGKF
+460 ANLSAGKF
-468 EKADL
+468 DKADL
-473 SDAVLKD
+473 SGAILKD

-491 NLQNADLRGADLREA
+491 NLQNADLRGADLSDA
-506 YLNFA
+506 YLNYA
-511 NLRGANLCGANL
+511 NLHGANLCGANL
-523 KDVKVTEE
+523 KGVKVSEE

>member
-14 NPVDAFLC
+14 NPIDAFLC

-118 EYVSGHTIHQEVKQM
+118 EYVSGHTIHQEVKQT
-133 GLFKENKIRDFLVE
+133 GLFKEEKIRDFLIE
-147 ILPVITYIHTQQVI
+147 ILPVITYIHSQQVI

-183 FGAVKNYVAQME
+183 FGAVKNYVAQIE
-195 PVEGVDQG
+195 TQEGVEQAH
-203 SNTQFAV
+203 NTQFAV

-220 LAMRPIFASDIYALG
+220 LAMRPIFASDLYALG
-235 VTCIYLMTGKSPK
+235 VTCVYLMTGKSPK
-248 DIEYNPS
+248 DIEYNPA

-268 KQMTQILSKMLEVSV
+268 KQMTQVLGKMLEVSV
-283 RYRYQSAE
+283 RYRYQSVE
-291 EVQQALASNAVVD
+291 EVQRALASNVVTAD
-304 LPNNANTAPPR
+304 NRANALPSRPPTS
-315 PQNNSAKN
+315 PSNPLPIAK
-323 AIPLAQAAPPGLPNN
+323 AAPPGLPSN
-338 PNRPPTPNT
+338 PNT
-347 PNSPPNSNNPPSVV
+347 PPPAA
-361 TSASTRMADI
+361 TSASQRMADR
-371 IKQKRPDRENGGE
+371 IKEQRESRDPTNLKNGAE
-384 PSRFGADLRTGIG
+384 ISRFGADIRTGIG
-397 NAPAQQAP
+397 GVPPIQTP
-405 RREPLKLDAQGVLAA
+405 RREQLKLDAQGVLAA
-420 FRRGQRVFSD
+420 FRRGQRTFSE
-430 MDISSLD
+430 MDISTLD
-437 LAKAHLPGIT
+437 LSKAHLPGIT
-447 LTSSNCAY
+447 LSSANCSY

-468 EKADL
+468 DKADL
-473 SDAVLKD
+473 SGAVLKD
-480 TVLSKGYFSYA
+480 TVLSRGYFSYA
-491 NLQNADLRGADLREA
+491 NLQNADLRGADLSDA
-506 YLNFA
+506 YLNYA
-511 NLRGANLCGANL
+511 NLHGANLCGANL
-523 KDVKVTEE
+523 KGVKVTED

>member
-14 NPVDAFLC
+14 NPIDAFLC

-118 EYVSGHTIHQEVKQM
+118 EYVSGHTIHQEVKQT
-133 GLFKENKIRDFLVE
+133 GLFKEEKIRDFLIE
-147 ILPVITYIHTQQVI
+147 ILPVITYIHSQQVI

-170 LRRDQDGKLVLID
+170 LRREQDGKLVLID
-183 FGAVKNYVAQME
+183 FGAVKNYVAQLE
-195 PVEGVDQG
+195 PQEGVEQA

-220 LAMRPIFASDIYALG
+220 LAMRPIFASDLYALG
-235 VTCIYLMTGKSPK
+235 VTCVYLMTGKSPK

-268 KQMTQILSKMLEVSV
+268 KHMTQVLGKMLEVSV
-283 RYRYQSAE
+283 RYRYQSVE
-291 EVQQALASNAVVD
+291 EVQRALANTAAVVD
-304 LPNNANTAPPR
+304 NRPGAMPARPVGSPR
-315 PQNNSAKN
+315 QP
-323 AIPLAQAAPPGLPNN
+323 IPFAQAAQPPGLPGN
-338 PNRPPTPNT
+338 
-347 PNSPPNSNNPPSVV
+347 PNSPG
-361 TSASTRMADI
+361 TSASQRMAEA
-371 IKQKRPDRENGGE
+371 IKQQREQRDPTNLKNGSE
-384 PSRFGADLRTGIG
+384 PSRFGADIKTGLG
-397 NAPAQQAP
+397 GAPAIQAP

-420 FRRGQRVFSD
+420 FRRGQRTFSE

-437 LAKAHLPGIT
+437 LSKAHLPGIT
-447 LTSSNCAY
+447 LSNANCAY

-468 EKADL
+468 DKADL
-473 SDAVLKD
+473 SGAVLKD

-491 NLQNADLRGADLREA
+491 NLQGADLRGADLSEA
-506 YLNFA
+506 YLNYA
-511 NLRGANLCGANL
+511 NLHGANLCGANL
-523 KDVKVTEE
+523 KGVKVTED

>member
-14 NPVDAFLC
+14 NPNDAFLC

-48 TFVAIDVSLPGEPI
+48 TFVAVDVSLPGEPI

-118 EYVSGHTIHQEVKQM
+118 EYISGHTIHQEVKQM
-133 GLFKENKIRDFLVE
+133 GLFDEPKIRDFLKE

-170 LRRDQDGKLVLID
+170 LRREQDEKLVLID
-183 FGAVKNYVAQME
+183 FGAVKNHVAQ
-195 PVEGVDQG
+195 VDAQEGSGQTHF
-203 SNTQFAV
+203 TQFAV

-255 TGEMMWQKHVQLG
+255 TGEMMWQQHIELSKHLTYV
-268 KQMTQILSKMLEVSV
+268 LSKMLEVSV
-283 RYRYQSAE
+283 RHRYQSAE
-291 EVQQALASNAVVD
+291 EVQKALANESAID
-304 LPNNANTAPPR
+304 LPTVPANRAPVS
-315 PQNNSAKN
+315 SARQP
-323 AIPLAQAAPPGLPNN
+323 IPLGKSAPPGLPNN
-338 PNRPPTPNT
+338 PNAIAAVGSTPQQ
-347 PNSPPNSNNPPSVV
+347 
-361 TSASTRMADI
+361 RMAET
-371 IKQKRPDRENGGE
+371 IKNNRDKQDRTNVRNAGGE
-384 PSRFGADLRTGIG
+384 PSGFGESPRSGFGAAA
-397 NAPAQQAP
+397 APPA
-405 RREPLKLDAQGVLAA
+405 RESLKLDAKGVLDA
-420 FRRGQRVFSD
+420 FRRGQRTFSD
-430 MDISSLD
+430 MDLNSLD
-437 LAKAHLPGIT
+437 LSKAHLPSIT
-447 LTSSNCAY
+447 LNNANCAY
-455 INLQG
+455 INFQA
-460 ANLAAGKF
+460 ANLSAGKF

-473 SDAVLKD
+473 SGAIFKDAI
-480 TVLSKGYFSYA
+480 LSRGYFSYA
-491 NLQNADLRGADLREA
+491 NLQNADLRGADLSGA
-506 YLNFA
+506 YLNYA
-511 NLRGANLCGANL
+511 NLNGANLCGANL
-523 KDVKVTEE
+523 KGVRVTEE
-531 QLNQAKTNF
+531 QLANAKTNF

>member
-14 NPVDAFLC
+14 NPIDAFLC

-48 TFVAIDVSLPGEPI
+48 TFVAVDVSLPGEPI

-118 EYVSGHTIHQEVKQM
+118 EYISGQTIHQEVKQM
-133 GLFKENKIRDFLVE
+133 GLFDEAKIRDFLKE
-147 ILPVITYIHTQQVI
+147 ILPIITYIHSQQVI

-170 LRRDQDGKLVLID
+170 LRREQDEKLVLID
-183 FGAVKNYVAQME
+183 FGAVKNHVAQIE
-195 PVEGVDQG
+195 PQEGSGQTHF
-203 SNTQFAV
+203 TQFAV

-235 VTCIYLMTGKSPK
+235 VTCVYLMTGKSPK
-248 DIEYNPS
+248 DIEYNPA
-255 TGEMMWQKHVQLG
+255 TGEMMWQKHIQLT
-268 KQMTQILSKMLEVSV
+268 KHLTHVLSKMLEVSV

-291 EVQQALASNAVVD
+291 EVQKALANREQIDVQPSPVASR
-304 LPNNANTAPPR
+304 PSATAKQPM
-315 PQNNSAKN
+315 
-323 AIPLAQAAPPGLPNN
+323 PLGQSAPPGLPNN
-338 PNRPPTPNT
+338 PNAAGATR
-347 PNSPPNSNNPPSVV
+347 SSVE
-361 TSASTRMADI
+361 RMAET
-371 IKQKRPDRENGGE
+371 IKRGKQDRTDARIGGE
-384 PSRFGADLRTGIG
+384 MSGFGGDAPRTGFIG
-397 NAPAQQAP
+397 NPAVQPPPP
-405 RREPLKLDAQGVLAA
+405 REALKLDAQGVLAA
-420 FRRGQRVFSD
+420 FRRGQRTFNEID
-430 MDISSLD
+430 LSSLD
-437 LAKAHLPGIT
+437 LSKAHLPSIT
-447 LTSSNCAY
+447 LNNANCAY
-455 INLQG
+455 INFQG
-460 ANLAAGKF
+460 ANLSAGKF

-473 SDAVLKD
+473 SGAVLKD
-480 TVLSKGYFSYA
+480 AILSKGFFSYA
-491 NLQNADLRGADLREA
+491 NLQNADLRGADLSGA
-506 YLNFA
+506 YLNYA
-511 NLRGANLCGANL
+511 NLNGANLCGANL
-523 KDVKVTEE
+523 KGVKVSEE
-531 QLNQAKTNF
+531 QLAQAKTNF

>member
-14 NPVDAFLC
+14 NPIDAFLC

-133 GLFKENKIRDFLVE
+133 GLFKEEKIRDFLIE
-147 ILPVITYIHTQQVI
+147 ILPVITYIHSQQVI

-195 PVEGVDQG
+195 PQEGGEQA

-235 VTCIYLMTGKSPK
+235 VTCVYLMTGKSPK

-268 KQMTQILSKMLEVSV
+268 KHMTQVLSKMLDVSV
-283 RYRYQSAE
+283 RYRYQSVE
-291 EVQQALASNAVVD
+291 EVQRALATPSVVVD
-304 LPNNANTAPPR
+304 NRAGVAPPPVSSNR
-315 PQNNSAKN
+315 NLLPIAQN
-323 AIPLAQAAPPGLPNN
+323 QPPRLPSNPNN
-338 PNRPPTPNT
+338 PPP
-347 PNSPPNSNNPPSVV
+347 VA
-361 TSASTRMADI
+361 TSASKRIADT
-371 IKQKRPDRENGGE
+371 IKQQREVRDPTNIKNGAE
-384 PSRFGADLRTGIG
+384 PSRFGADLRTGLGGI
-397 NAPAQQAP
+397 PLAQQP
-405 RREPLKLDAQGVLAA
+405 KREQLKQTAQEILAS
-420 FRRGQRVFSD
+420 FRRGQRTFSE

-437 LAKAHLPGIT
+437 LSKAHLPGIT
-447 LTSSNCAY
+447 LSSANCAY

-460 ANLAAGKF
+460 ANLSAGKF
-468 EKADL
+468 DKADL
-473 SDAVLKD
+473 SGAVLKD

-491 NLQNADLRGADLREA
+491 NLQNADLRGADLSEA
-506 YLNFA
+506 YLNYA
-511 NLRGANLCGANL
+511 NLHGANLCGANL
-523 KDVKVTEE
+523 KGVKVTEE

>member
-14 NPVDAFLC
+14 NPIDAFLC

-133 GLFKENKIRDFLVE
+133 GLFKENKIRDFLIE

-170 LRRDQDGKLVLID
+170 LRREQDGKLVLID

-195 PVEGVDQG
+195 PVEGAEQA

-235 VTCIYLMTGKSPK
+235 VTCVYLMTGKSPK

-255 TGEMMWQKHVQLG
+255 TGEMMWQKHVELS
-268 KQMTQILSKMLEVSV
+268 KHMTQVLSKMLEVSV

-291 EVQQALASNAVVD
+291 EVQKALAAPAAAVD
-304 LPNNANTAPPR
+304 NRQAPA
-315 PQNNSAKN
+315 PQQQTPVNSYKN
-323 AIPLAQAAPPGLPNN
+323 ALPLAQASPPGMPNN
-338 PNRPPTPNT
+338 PN
-347 PNSPPNSNNPPSVV
+347 NPSSVS
-361 TSASTRMADI
+361 TSASNRMADI

-384 PSRFGADLRTGIG
+384 PSRFGADLRTGLG
-397 NAPAQQAP
+397 GVPAPAQQAP

-491 NLQNADLRGADLREA
+491 NLQNADLRGADLSEA

-523 KDVKVTEE
+523 KGVKVTEE

>member
-14 NPVDAFLC
+14 NPIDAFLC

-118 EYVSGHTIHQEVKQM
+118 EYVSGHTIHQEVKQT
-133 GLFKENKIRDFLVE
+133 GLFKEEKIRDFLIE
-147 ILPVITYIHTQQVI
+147 ILPVITYIHSQQVI

-183 FGAVKNYVAQME
+183 FGAVKNYVAQLE
-195 PVEGVDQG
+195 PQEGVEQG

-220 LAMRPIFASDIYALG
+220 LAMRPIFSSDIYALG

-268 KQMTQILSKMLEVSV
+268 KHMTQVLGKMLEVSV
-283 RYRYQSAE
+283 RYRYQSVE
-291 EVQQALASNAVVD
+291 EVQNALANVGSAVDNRSASV
-304 LPNNANTAPPR
+304 PAPMPVGS
-315 PQNNSAKN
+315 PKQP
-323 AIPLAQAAPPGLPNN
+323 IPFGKAAPPGLPVN
-338 PNRPPTPNT
+338 PHQSQPP
-347 PNSPPNSNNPPSVV
+347 PPQPIAQPAS
-361 TSASTRMADI
+361 SASQRMAEA
-371 IKQKRPDRENGGE
+371 IKRRRMDGDPTNIKNAGDRSQFGG
-384 PSRFGADLRTGIG
+384 DMRTGLGGI
-397 NAPAQQAP
+397 PAIQVP
-405 RREPLKLDAQGVLAA
+405 REQLKLDAQGVLAA
-420 FRRGQRVFSD
+420 FRRGQRTFSE

-437 LAKAHLPGIT
+437 LSKAHLPGIT
-447 LTSSNCAY
+447 LSNANCAY

-468 EKADL
+468 DKADL
-473 SDAVLKD
+473 SGAVLKD

-491 NLQNADLRGADLREA
+491 NLQNADLRGADLSEA
-506 YLNFA
+506 YLNYA
-511 NLRGANLCGANL
+511 NLHGANLCGANL
-523 KDVKVTEE
+523 KGVKVTED

>member
-14 NPVDAFLC
+14 NPIDAFLC

-133 GLFKENKIRDFLVE
+133 GLFKEDKIRAFLDE
-147 ILPVITYIHTQQVI
+147 ILPVITYIHSQQVI

-170 LRRDQDGKLVLID
+170 LRRDQDNKLVLID
-183 FGAVKNYVAQME
+183 FGAVKNHVAQVDI
-195 PVEGVDQG
+195 PEGIERGPNDQ
-203 SNTQFAV
+203 NTQFAV

-220 LAMRPIFASDIYALG
+220 LAMRPIFSSDLYALG
-235 VTCIYLMTGKSPK
+235 VTCVYLMTGKSPK

-255 TGEMMWQKHVQLG
+255 TGEMMWQKHVQLS
-268 KQMTQILSKMLEVSV
+268 KHLTQVLGKMLEVSV
-283 RYRYQSAE
+283 RYRYQSVE
-291 EVQQALASNAVVD
+291 EVQHALANTAVVD
-304 LPNNANTAPPR
+304 HRKPAIATPQPGSPNSPR
-315 PQNNSAKN
+315 
-323 AIPLAQAAPPGLPNN
+323 PLAQPPGLPSN
-338 PNRPPTPNT
+338 PNT
-347 PNSPPNSNNPPSVV
+347 PPPVNTSPSNNK
-361 TSASTRMADI
+361 MADMI
-371 IKQKRPDRENGGE
+371 RKTRPEKDPTNLNNT
-384 PSRFGADLRTGIG
+384 RFGNNNPQTGFG
-397 NAPAQQAP
+397 GTPPVQP
-405 RREPLKLDAQGVLAA
+405 PKREALKLDAQSVLAA
-420 FRRGQRVFSD
+420 FRRGQRTFSE
-430 MDISSLD
+430 MDINGLD
-437 LAKAHLPGIT
+437 LAKAHLPGIA
-447 LTSSNCAY
+447 LSNANCAY
-455 INLQG
+455 INFQG
-460 ANLAAGKF
+460 ANLSGGKF
-468 EKADL
+468 DKADL
-473 SDAVLKD
+473 SGAVLKD
-480 TVLSKGYFSYA
+480 AVLSKGYFSYA
-491 NLQNADLRGADLREA
+491 NLQNADLRGADLSEA
-506 YLNFA
+506 YLNYA
-511 NLRGANLCGANL
+511 NLHGANLCGANL
-523 KDVKVTEE
+523 KGVKVTED

>member
-14 NPVDAFLC
+14 NPIDAFLC

-133 GLFKENKIRDFLVE
+133 GLFKEEKIRDFLIE
-147 ILPVITYIHTQQVI
+147 ILPVITYIHSQQVI

-183 FGAVKNYVAQME
+183 FGAVKNYVAQLE
-195 PVEGVDQG
+195 PQEGVEQG

-235 VTCIYLMTGKSPK
+235 VTCVYLMTGKSPK

-268 KQMTQILSKMLEVSV
+268 KHMTQVLSKMLDVSV
-283 RYRYQSAE
+283 RYRYQSVE
-291 EVQQALASNAVVD
+291 EVQRALATPTAIVD
-304 LPNNANTAPPR
+304 SRPSGVAPPV
-315 PQNNSAKN
+315 NSPRN
-323 AIPLAQAAPPGLPNN
+323 PLPLGQTPLPGLPNN
-338 PNRPPTPNT
+338 PN
-347 PNSPPNSNNPPSVV
+347 SPAVAT
-361 TSASTRMADI
+361 TSASNKMADV
-371 IKQKRPDRENGGE
+371 IKRRREQGDPTNLKNGGE
-384 PSRFGADLRTGIG
+384 PSRFGADIKTGLGGMPIQ
-397 NAPAQQAP
+397 PP
-405 RREPLKLDAQGVLAA
+405 RREQLKQTAQEILAS
-420 FRRGQRVFSD
+420 FRRGQRTFSE
-430 MDISSLD
+430 MDISTLD
-437 LAKAHLPGIT
+437 LSKAHLPGIT
-447 LTSSNCAY
+447 LSSANCAY

-468 EKADL
+468 DKADL
-473 SDAVLKD
+473 SGAVLKD

-491 NLQNADLRGADLREA
+491 NLQNADLRGADLSDA
-506 YLNFA
+506 YLNYA
-511 NLRGANLCGANL
+511 NLHGANLCGANL
-523 KDVKVTEE
+523 KGVKVTEE

-540 MTVFPNGKR
+540 MTIFPNGKR
-549 GGFW
+549 GGLW

>member
-14 NPVDAFLC
+14 NPIDAFLC

-48 TFVAIDVSLPGEPI
+48 TFVAINVSLPGEPI

-133 GLFKENKIRDFLVE
+133 GLFKEEKIRDFLIE
-147 ILPVITYIHTQQVI
+147 ILPVITYIHSQQVI

-170 LRRDQDGKLVLID
+170 LRREQDGKLVLID

-195 PVEGVDQG
+195 TPEGVEQNA
-203 SNTQFAV
+203 NTAFAV

-220 LAMRPIFASDIYALG
+220 LAMRPIFASDLYALG
-235 VTCIYLMTGKSPK
+235 VTCVYLMTGKSPK
-248 DIEYNPS
+248 DIEYNPA

-268 KQMTQILSKMLEVSV
+268 KQMTQVLGKMLEVSV
-283 RYRYQSAE
+283 RYRYQSVE
-291 EVQQALASNAVVD
+291 EVQRALASNAVTVD
-304 LPNNANTAPPR
+304 NRVNAAPPR
-315 PQNNSAKN
+315 PQTSPSNPMPIAK
-323 AIPLAQAAPPGLPNN
+323 AAPPGLPSN
-338 PNRPPTPNT
+338 PNT
-347 PNSPPNSNNPPSVV
+347 PPPSA
-361 TSASTRMADI
+361 TSASQRMADR
-371 IKQKRPDRENGGE
+371 IKEQRVSRDPTNLKNGGE
-384 PSRFGADLRTGIG
+384 VSRFGADIRTGIG
-397 NAPAQQAP
+397 GIAPIQTPQ
-405 RREPLKLDAQGVLAA
+405 REQLKLDAQGVLAA
-420 FRRGQRVFSD
+420 FRRGQRTFSE
-430 MDISSLD
+430 MDISTLD
-437 LAKAHLPGIT
+437 LSKAHLPGIT
-447 LTSSNCAY
+447 LSSANCSY
-455 INLQG
+455 VNLQG

-468 EKADL
+468 DKADL
-473 SDAVLKD
+473 SGAVLKD
-480 TVLSKGYFSYA
+480 TVLSRGYFSYA
-491 NLQNADLRGADLREA
+491 NLQNADLRGADLSDA
-506 YLNFA
+506 YLNYA
-511 NLRGANLCGANL
+511 NLHGANLCGANL
-523 KDVKVTEE
+523 KGVKVTED

>member
-14 NPVDAFLC
+14 NPIDAFLC

-48 TFVAIDVSLPGEPI
+48 TFVAVDVSLPGEPI

-118 EYVSGHTIHQEVKQM
+118 EYISGQTIHQEVKQM
-133 GLFKENKIRDFLVE
+133 GLFDEAKIRDFLKE
-147 ILPVITYIHTQQVI
+147 ILPIITYIHTQQVI

-170 LRRDQDGKLVLID
+170 LRREQDEKLVLID
-183 FGAVKNYVAQME
+183 FGAVKNHVAQIE
-195 PVEGVDQG
+195 PQEGSGQTHF
-203 SNTQFAV
+203 TQFAV

-255 TGEMMWQKHVQLG
+255 TGEMMWQKHVQLTKHLTHVLG
-268 KQMTQILSKMLEVSV
+268 KMLEVSV

-291 EVQQALASNAVVD
+291 EVQKALANPGQADLQPSAV
-304 LPNNANTAPPR
+304 ATRPPASSKQ
-315 PQNNSAKN
+315 PM
-323 AIPLAQAAPPGLPNN
+323 PLGQSAPPGLPNN
-338 PNRPPTPNT
+338 PNAAGVTR
-347 PNSPPNSNNPPSVV
+347 SVERM
-361 TSASTRMADI
+361 AEKIKSTRD
-371 IKQKRPDRENGGE
+371 DRDRTGARNGGE
-384 PSRFGADLRTGIG
+384 MSAFGGDSPRTGFMA
-397 NAPAQQAP
+397 NPAVTPPP
-405 RREPLKLDAQGVLAA
+405 REALKLDAQGVLDA
-420 FRRGQRVFSD
+420 FRRGQRTFNEID
-430 MDISSLD
+430 LNGLD
-437 LAKAHLPGIT
+437 LSKAHLPSIT
-447 LTSSNCAY
+447 LNNANCAH
-455 INLQG
+455 INFQG
-460 ANLAAGKF
+460 ANLSAGKF

-473 SDAVLKD
+473 SGAVFKDAIL
-480 TVLSKGYFSYA
+480 TKGFFSYA
-491 NLQNADLRGADLREA
+491 NLQNADLRGADLNGA
-506 YLNFA
+506 YLNYA
-511 NLRGANLCGANL
+511 NLNGANLCGANL
-523 KDVKVTEE
+523 KGVKVTEE
-531 QLNQAKTNF
+531 QLAQAKTNF